1 MSCTAS
7 PTSDNDAPG
16 MCGVH
21 VSAPRRQ
28 QPPTLVDRIETR

>member
-1 MSCTAS
+1 MRLSS
-7 PTSDNDAPG
+7 GKDALE

-28 QPPTLVDRIETR
+28 QPSAIVDRIETR